1 MLIRNER
8 AEEYEHVIVPGGHS
22 DDENQENVRN
32 MHMRFVT
39 ASVSSRSRE
48 NLNAHQEVNVD
59 EDEDE
64 TGEPVSIREQIV
76 SEMSTKH

>member
-1 MLIRNER
+1 M
-8 AEEYEHVIVPGGHS
+8 PGGHS

-32 MHMRFVT
+32 IHMRFVT